1 MAAVDADHRELELE
15 RELDLELA
23 LEDDDSEEEEKSGAQ
38 GDKEPHL
45 LDKLLVAVATSH
57 EEDKDEDGHDD
68 DDDDRHE
75 NPPVD
80 AISLELNALRCEV
93 EETCAAFNA
102 AMRELSERIVALQHR
117 HGSSSTAS
125 SVKSNGLHD
134 IAKTLHRWTSGAE
147 DDDDAGPVV
156 EDNADVNYKTLA
168 AASPPHNKKD
178 YSKFM

>member
-15 RELDLELA
+15 RELDLEL
-23 LEDDDSEEEEKSGAQ
+23 
-38 GDKEPHL
+38 
-45 LDKLLVAVATSH
+45 
-57 EEDKDEDGHDD
+57 
-68 DDDDRHE
+68 
-75 NPPVD
+75 
-80 AISLELNALRCEV
+80 
-93 EETCAAFNA
+93 
-102 AMRELSERIVALQHR
+102 ALQHR